1 MIQPPYFHILES
13 KFTKYGTM
21 CCSMTIMP
29 SIKTVDASLQKI
41 VDKVIQQ
48 ERLTKEDGIQLYE
61 TPDLWTVCSLAD
73 VVRRRLHGD
82 VTYYNINRH
91 INYTNICALSCKF
104 CDFHRKKDQEGAYE
118 HSIDDIKN
126 EAKIALD
133 SGATEI
139 HIVGGLHPWLPFEYY
154 TNMLDAIRSV
164 APKIHIKAFTAVEI
178 VHLARITKRGRDG
191 NAGISSVLED
201 LITHGLGSLPGGGA
215 EVFDDRVHDEVFRG
229 KIGGKKWMDVHRV
242 AHELGI
248 NSNATM
254 LYGHVETREDR
265 IKHMLLLRKEQDRTE
280 QSTCQGKF
288 QTMIPLPFIPGV
300 SELSHLPGP
309 SGVENLRT
317 IAISRLMLD
326 NIPHVKAFW
335 IMQTIQMAQH
345 MLQCGAND
353 IDGTVVWYDIT
364 KVSTENTHQECS
376 TDDLRRA
383 IYDAGFKPVERDTVY
398 RPVTRQGTSWQV
410 TERPITVS

>member
-1 MIQPPYFHILES
+1 
-13 KFTKYGTM
+13 
-21 CCSMTIMP
+21 MP
-29 SIKTVDASLQKI
+29 SIKTVDASLQKV
-41 VDKVIQQ
+41 VDKVLQQ

>member
-1 MIQPPYFHILES
+1 
-13 KFTKYGTM
+13 
-21 CCSMTIMP
+21 MTIMP

>member
-29 SIKTVDASLQKI
+29 SIKTVDASLQKV
-41 VDKVIQQ
+41 VDKVLQQ

>member
-1 MIQPPYFHILES
+1 
-13 KFTKYGTM
+13 
-21 CCSMTIMP
+21 MTIMP
-29 SIKTVDASLQKI
+29 SIQTVDASLQKI
-41 VDKVIQQ
+41 VDKVLQQ

-82 VTYYNINRH
+82 VTYYNVNRH

-376 TDDLRRA
+376 TEDLRRA

-398 RPVTRQGTSWQV
+398 RPVTRQGTSWHV

>member
-1 MIQPPYFHILES
+1 
-13 KFTKYGTM
+13 
-21 CCSMTIMP
+21 MP
-29 SIKTVDASLQKI
+29 SIQTVDASLQKI